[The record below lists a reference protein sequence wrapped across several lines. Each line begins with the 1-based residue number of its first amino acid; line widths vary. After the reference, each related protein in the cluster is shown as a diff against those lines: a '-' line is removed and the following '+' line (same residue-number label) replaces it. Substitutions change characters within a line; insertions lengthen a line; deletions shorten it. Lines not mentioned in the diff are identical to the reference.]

1 LKNDGMDITE
11 SDDSDVATASAIYI
25 SLTKK
30 QQIKKEENADRRLL
44 FNK

>member
-1 LKNDGMDITE
+1 M
-11 SDDSDVATASAIYI
+11 SDDSDVAIASAIYI